1 MADNLYR
8 CPTCQAER
16 LGIHT
21 AANGWARPICQ
32 DCARTMEWIPNG
44 VHHVGNLGWT
54 VDLGAD
60 GVHTVNSITD
70 ANRLEAESRRRAA
83 NGEGQEIVLR
93 AFHQNPSNMD
103 QFAMPVVEDQRRAY
117 LDATRSRSQRGIPL
131 HATAAPCPS
140 DALD

>member
-8 CPTCQAER
+8 CPACQAETTA
-16 LGIHT
+16 IFT
-21 AANGWARPICQ
+21 AATGWQKPVCV
-32 DCARTMEWIPNG
+32 DCACQMEWIPNG

-103 QFAMPVVEDQRRAY
+103 HYAMPVVEDTRRAQ
-117 LDATRSRSQRGIPL
+117 LAAAQSRSVRGIPL